1 MRDGDGSSA
10 DCEFYGWDINKEKSN
25 AELKEERELSIDVL
39 EAVLSET

>member
-10 DCEFYGWDINKEKSN
+10 DCEFNGWDVNKEKSD